1 MTDYL
6 LKGLSVLQADRR
18 GVTAMEYAVIAG
30 VIVTIIATA
39 FTAFGHA
46 IGTAL
51 TSIAAA
57 IPT

>member
-1 MTDYL
+1 MISYL
-6 LKGLSVLQADRR
+6 SKQFSALQADRR

-30 VIVTIIATA
+30 VIVTIIAGA
-39 FTAFGHA
+39 FTVFGTA

-51 TSIAAA
+51 STIAAA

>member
-1 MTDYL
+1 MTNYL
-6 LKGLSVLQADRR
+6 LRQLCRLQADRR

-30 VIVTIIATA
+30 VIVTIIAGA
-39 FTAFGHA
+39 FTLFGTA

-51 TSIAAA
+51 STIAAA

>member
-1 MTDYL
+1 MTNYL
-6 LKGLSVLQADRR
+6 SKQLCRLQADRR

-30 VIVTIIATA
+30 VIVTIIAGA
-39 FTAFGHA
+39 FTVFGTA

-51 TSIAAA
+51 STIAGA